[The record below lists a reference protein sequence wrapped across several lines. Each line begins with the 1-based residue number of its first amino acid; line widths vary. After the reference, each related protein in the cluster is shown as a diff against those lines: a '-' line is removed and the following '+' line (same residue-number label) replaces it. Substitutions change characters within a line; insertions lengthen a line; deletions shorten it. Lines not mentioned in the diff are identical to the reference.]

1 MKATRVDPRDVTW
14 EVGHPTYRVYFWIQ
28 DGSASA
34 EWRVTNAANVI
45 DVFAWADERVGE
57 GRSYQVFVEVAT
69 EMEGQGLGLLRLRG
83 ADPTS
88 RQGRDL
94 M

>member
-1 MKATRVDPRDVTW
+1 MKAARVDPRDVTR
-14 EVGHPTYRVYFWIQ
+14 EVDYPTYRVYFWTQ
-28 DGSASA
+28 GGSASD
-34 EWRVTNAANVI
+34 EWRVTNAANVHE
-45 DVFAWADERVGE
+45 VLAWADGRVGD
-57 GRSYQVFVEVAT
+57 GRSYQVFVEATT
-69 EMEGQGLGLLRLRG
+69 EMEGQGLGLLRLCG

>member
-1 MKATRVDPRDVTW
+1 MKATRVDPRDVTR
-14 EVGHPTYRVYFWIQ
+14 EVDYPTYRVYFWTQ
-28 DGSASA
+28 GGSASD
-34 EWRVTNAANVI
+34 EWRVTNAANVHE
-45 DVFAWADERVGE
+45 VLAWADGRVGD
-57 GRSYQVFVEVAT
+57 GRSYQVFVEATT